1 MNSTVSGKT
10 LGHLNPIVI
19 GMNIFDLRVNSSA
32 IGNDCVNQLDFGS
45 GIRSHCIWGG
55 GCYFW
60 RSGTGWSYRMSR
72 ALNHSQKIWEAS
84 YIAFLLKQARDMRA
98 DLILTVLMVVTN
110 GQSFCKKALE
120 RYKQHWKTAFMI
132 YISIYWDKF
141 PEKAKKIFKY
151 MHNIRFYANRQAHLG
166 CGKFYY

>member
-55 GCYFW
+55 GVTFGGQVRVGPIGC
-60 RSGTGWSYRMSR
+60 
-72 ALNHSQKIWEAS
+72 LEP
-84 YIAFLLKQARDMRA
+84 
-98 DLILTVLMVVTN
+98 LTIR
-110 GQSFCKKALE
+110 KK
-120 RYKQHWKTAFMI
+120 Y
-132 YISIYWDKF
+132 
-141 PEKAKKIFKY
+141 EK
-151 MHNIRFYANRQAHLG
+151 RPT
-166 CGKFYY
+166 